1 MGPSNYKSSR
11 SLNGEIRK
19 YPCGY
24 SQIKNKPCFINATVL
39 DWQSSSNFDQVAA
52 NMWLL
57 AQVLSLTLSKFVPTD
72 SQHWEWFSS
81 LLEIIGTAF
90 SACISL
96 KTVLYLK
103 RAIENYLNL
112 FKNVFVDAPI
122 IPKLHFLVHIQNQ
135 ILKFSP
141 LIRSWC
147 VCILRWS
154 MHILKNWPRR

>member
-1 MGPSNYKSSR
+1 
-11 SLNGEIRK
+11 
-19 YPCGY
+19 
-24 SQIKNKPCFINATVL
+24 
-39 DWQSSSNFDQVAA
+39 
-52 NMWLL
+52 MWLL
-57 AQVLSLTLSKFVPTD
+57 AQVLSHTVSKFVPTD

-147 VCILRWS
+147 VCILR
-154 MHILKNWPRR
+154 

>member
-1 MGPSNYKSSR
+1 
-11 SLNGEIRK
+11 
-19 YPCGY
+19 
-24 SQIKNKPCFINATVL
+24 
-39 DWQSSSNFDQVAA
+39 
-52 NMWLL
+52 MWLL

-72 SQHWEWFSS
+72 SQRWEWFSS

-90 SACISL
+90 SAM
-96 KTVLYLK
+96 KH
-103 RAIENYLNL
+103 AIENYVNL

-147 VCILRWS
+147 VCILR
-154 MHILKNWPRR
+154 